1 MASWWA
7 CPNLPPPRAMN
18 TKTNDRQKTDIVPPT
33 DWLEVVRKKVEDLR
47 FGSVQIIV
55 HEGRVTQVDSLEK
68 TRFPSSRDEN
78 GSSS

>member
-1 MASWWA
+1 
-7 CPNLPPPRAMN
+7 MN
-18 TKTNDRQKTDIVPPT
+18 TKTNDRQKTDIVPSN

>member
-1 MASWWA
+1 
-7 CPNLPPPRAMN
+7 MN

-68 TRFPSSRDEN
+68 TRFPSLRDEN

>member
-1 MASWWA
+1 
-7 CPNLPPPRAMN
+7 MN
-18 TKTNDRQKTDIVPPT
+18 TKTNDRQKTDIGPPG

-68 TRFPSSRDEN
+68 TRFPSARDEN
-78 GSSS
+78 GSSPS

>member
-1 MASWWA
+1 
-7 CPNLPPPRAMN
+7 MN
-18 TKTNDRQKTDIVPPT
+18 TKTNDRPKAEIAPST

-68 TRFPSSRDEN
+68 TRFPAARDEN
-78 GSSS
+78 GSSL

>member
-1 MASWWA
+1 
-7 CPNLPPPRAMN
+7 MN
-18 TKTNDRQKTDIVPPT
+18 TKTNDRQKTDIVPSNE
-33 DWLEVVRKKVEDLR
+33 WLEVVRKKVEDLR

>member
-1 MASWWA
+1 
-7 CPNLPPPRAMN
+7 MN
-18 TKTNDRQKTDIVPPT
+18 TKTNDRPKAEIAAPA

-68 TRFPSSRDEN
+68 TRFPAARDED

>member
-1 MASWWA
+1 
-7 CPNLPPPRAMN
+7 MN
-18 TKTNDRQKTDIVPPT
+18 TKTNDRLKTDIVPPA
-33 DWLEVVRKKVEDLR
+33 DWLDVVRKKVEDLR

-68 TRFPSSRDEN
+68 TRFPAARDEN

>member
-1 MASWWA
+1 
-7 CPNLPPPRAMN
+7 MN
-18 TKTNDRQKTDIVPPT
+18 TKTNDRQKTDIASPA

>member
-1 MASWWA
+1 
-7 CPNLPPPRAMN
+7 MN
-18 TKTNDRQKTDIVPPT
+18 TKTNDRLKTDIVPTT
-33 DWLEVVRKKVEDLR
+33 DWLEVVRKKVEELR

-68 TRFPSSRDEN
+68 TRFPASRDEN

>member
-1 MASWWA
+1 
-7 CPNLPPPRAMN
+7 MN
-18 TKTNDRQKTDIVPPT
+18 TKTNDRPKAEIAPPA

-68 TRFPSSRDEN
+68 TRFPATRDEN
-78 GSSS
+78 G